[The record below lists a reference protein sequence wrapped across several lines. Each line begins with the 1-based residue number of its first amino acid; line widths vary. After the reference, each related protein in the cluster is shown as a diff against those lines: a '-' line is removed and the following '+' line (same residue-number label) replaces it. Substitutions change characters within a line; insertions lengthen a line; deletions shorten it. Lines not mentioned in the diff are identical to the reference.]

1 MPVVITKAIRG
12 TSLGTAAADTQL
24 GAATQKAPEWAK
36 EFLALKV
43 GGVVVTPTSAEAVHQ
58 TFRVASNDFS
68 CYPSTVPS
76 VFSQGSVATNNTS
89 PSMPMEYWPCDWP
102 IHGGDGYD
110 IFCMAEQNNTV
121 APLASAT
128 VYLGDGAN
136 LPPHFDPYP
145 HVPRFHLSGASTA
158 IAAIP
163 QALPDLTLTGSRAI
177 TELHGYQIDPTLATA
192 SRPQLGRIEY
202 QSNGMFSS
210 PMELEMEVTQ
220 GYLGAAL
227 VMPCPPKLSRST
239 VMMPCGPTTIVSPR
253 YWQENTTAV
262 VTTRG
267 TAGLTF
273 IR

>member
-1 MPVVITKAIRG
+1 MPVVVTKAIAA
-12 TSLGTAAADTQL
+12 TSTGVVRADVQL
-24 GAATQKAPEWAK
+24 GAARQKAPEWCT
-36 EFLALKV
+36 EFIGMKL
-43 GGVVVTPTSAEAVHQ
+43 GGVVVTPTSTQAAHAR
-58 TFRVASNDFS
+58 FRVASNDFS

-76 VFSQGSVATNNTS
+76 VFSTGSVATNCTP

-121 APLASAT
+121 AALASAH
-128 VYLGDGAN
+128 VYLGDGGVVPSH
-136 LPPHFDPYP
+136 LDPYP
-145 HVPRFHLSGASTA
+145 HVPRFHLSGTSTA
-158 IAAIP
+158 LAAIP

-210 PMELEMEVTQ
+210 PMELEMEVTN
-220 GYLGAAL
+220 GFLGAAL
-227 VMPCPPKLSRST
+227 VMSCPPKLSRSN

-262 VTTRG
+262 TTTRG